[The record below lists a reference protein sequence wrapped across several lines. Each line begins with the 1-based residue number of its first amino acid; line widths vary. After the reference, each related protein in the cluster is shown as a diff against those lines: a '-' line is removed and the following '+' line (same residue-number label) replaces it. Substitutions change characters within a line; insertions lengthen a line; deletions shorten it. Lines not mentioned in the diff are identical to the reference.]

1 MQERPLGPDRAGLPD
16 WLLGGRDTIARDVK
30 TVLFVGAG
38 RHQRRAI
45 LRAKELGLRVVAV
58 DRNPEAPGL
67 QVADVG
73 EAVDF
78 TDVAAVTEVAR
89 RHGVDGVLTVSAD
102 RAVPVVAAV
111 AEALG
116 LPGIGTETAHL
127 MTHKIA
133 MRRTLADAG
142 VPQPRFAGARD
153 MQSAPRRARRRRR
166 PGGAEAGRLRRPARD
181 LPRRVGGR
189 RSTAHLHA
197 ALAESP
203 TDEAIVESFHDG
215 LELNGIVIARGG
227 EAFPLTLSDRLR
239 PPGIGF
245 GVGWIHVYPASI
257 YADVLAEA
265 ERVAVHAVH
274 ALGLRDGIAF
284 PQLIVADD
292 GSVRVVECAARIP
305 GGQMADLVRHAVG
318 VDLVEVALRQA
329 LGEEATDELVLPQ
342 VQAAARDPLPDGAAG
357 AAADGEGAID
367 RVARP
372 GARGRRASFRP
383 TPTSQVGETIRPVR
397 LDGDRRGYVI
407 ATADTSVEAL
417 AAGRGG
423 GAAAGGGGRVSCAF
437 DLEHYRE
444 LLEAAQAGGYR
455 FAFFDGSPQP
465 GDLLLRH
472 DVDLSLD
479 AALRMAEVE
488 AAAGARAT
496 YFLMTG
502 SVFYNLD
509 SHEGERALAAAA
521 RARATASAST
531 RSTRASTS
539 TTASSP
545 CSPGTTPTR
554 STCAPRSTVRS
565 T

>member
-1 MQERPLGPDRAGLPD
+1 
-16 WLLGGRDTIARDVK
+16 VK

-58 DRNPEAPGL
+58 DRNPDAPGL
-67 QVADVG
+67 AAADVG

-78 TDVAAVTEVAR
+78 TDVAAVTDAGR
-89 RHGVDGVLTVSAD
+89 RHGVEGVLTVSAD

-116 LPGIGTETAHL
+116 LSGIGNETAHL

-153 MQSAPRRARRRRR
+153 MQSARAALESVGV
-166 PGGAEAGRLRRPARD
+166 PAVLKPADSGGQRGIFYVESQDELD
-181 LPRRVGGR
+181 
-189 RSTAHLHA
+189 AHVHA

-203 TDEAIVESFHDG
+203 TEEAIVEGFHDG
-215 LELNGIVIARGG
+215 LELNGIVIARDG

-239 PPGIGF
+239 PPGVGF

-284 PQLIVADD
+284 PQLIVSDD
-292 GSVRVVECAARIP
+292 GSVRVVEVAARIP

-329 LGEEATDELVLPQ
+329 LGETIPDALVLPHFAQ
-342 VQAAARDPLPDGAAG
+342 PLAIRFLTAQPGPLPVGKVLSVGSLDPVLAAEGVVQADTYL
-357 AAADGEGAID
+357 
-367 RVARP
+367 
-372 GARGRRASFRP
+372 
-383 TPTSQVGETIRPVR
+383 QVGETIRPVR

-407 ATADTSVEAL
+407 AIADTSVEAL
-417 AAGRGG
+417 QRAEDAA
-423 GAAAGGGGRVSCAF
+423 
-437 DLEHYRE
+437 H
-444 LLEAAQAGGYR
+444 LLEVVIEWTRPQLEATWHEHLEAPFPEGTDDAIADLAEYDGYIAGLVQTVIQRPGHPLK
-455 FAFFDGSPQP
+455 FPLTVD
-465 GDLLLRH
+465 GDLTGRIH
-472 DVDLSLD
+472 SAGDEEAIAYVDRLNRVVEIARSVHE
-479 AALRMAEVE
+479 AEE
-488 AAAGARAT
+488 P
-496 YFLMTG
+496 
-502 SVFYNLD
+502 S
-509 SHEGERALAAAA
+509 
-521 RARATASAST
+521 
-531 RSTRASTS
+531 
-539 TTASSP
+539 
-545 CSPGTTPTR
+545 
-554 STCAPRSTVRS
+554 
-565 T
+565 